1 MKGNETISCRID
13 RFARQHPSLMWLANG
28 LLMLFVT
35 LVLMMMT
42 EAPVVL
48 YQAF

>member
-1 MKGNETISCRID
+1 MTNKVGIFERLDQFGRRRLC
-13 RFARQHPSLMWLANG
+13 LMWLANG
-28 LLMLFVT
+28 LLTAFVT
-35 LVLMMMT
+35 IVLLMAT